1 MKNNLENL
9 ELKLLQTRRENAEKL
24 DVIEAEYKKE
34 YSDFFDDLF
43 PNENLWLKRFISVS
57 FQLEKLDNQEK
68 NNLDILKNSIDK
80 SLKNLPL
87 NIEKQKKLENKLNV
101 LLKKDIKLEKFFLKN
116 TDFHKDKNFPILEDL
131 EKYWVVDKEDLI
143 KISLKYKET
152 HNFLESISVLQQ
164 DKKEIIKS
172 HFYELNNSRSEQRIE
187 NFQNDFKQEIDNSKY
202 LQIYPKVLKFIWKN
216 YSRLRL
222 KNRVE
227 SKKDRLKRMFK
238 IAFLKL
244 YRLKYSWIDINSI
257 LNRIDSMDD
266 LDEMINLL
274 LKFFEQLKQNPQL
287 EDDYIIWEEIEE
299 VEELWIEAEENKE
312 KILFSE
318 KNTLKAN
325 EILEKTEKKLWEQDL
340 ENLLWDNV
348 DLVWYEFVLRNS
360 PHLASP
366 LEDRDLT
373 EEEDEELEEEID
385 LEEYYEEL
393 KGEYE
398 ELEKKK
404 MKLFLEWNYDELDL
418 INDELLNLLVKL
430 EKIQKLLWFS
440 QEWLE

>member
-393 KGEYE
+393 KLEYE